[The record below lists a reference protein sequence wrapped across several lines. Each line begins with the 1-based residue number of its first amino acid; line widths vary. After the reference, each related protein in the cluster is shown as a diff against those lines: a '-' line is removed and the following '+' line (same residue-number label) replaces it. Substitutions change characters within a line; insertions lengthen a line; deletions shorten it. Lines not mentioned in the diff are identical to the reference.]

1 MGPGHLKQQ
10 PNRCPG
16 AYRRRGGDLF
26 SSPRVPRLAW
36 FTARPGNVDA
46 REALRLQESGH
57 QPGDAFHHIESDGDS
72 ATVSRDG
79 SDFTDGLRDD
89 FGSIS
94 IP

>member
-1 MGPGHLKQQ
+1 M
-10 PNRCPG
+10 
-16 AYRRRGGDLF
+16 
-26 SSPRVPRLAW
+26 
-36 FTARPGNVDA
+36 DA